1 MNKPLIIIADPNEAR
16 AEIVGAALGESL
28 QVLRYRT
35 AEEAYPEIRSRRP
48 AAVVIDFPLP
58 LEGVCLSRALNEDPR
73 TSSIPVVAFSGWDFP
88 RTRDKAREY
97 GCAVFVPQSDG
108 AEELARAV
116 NGLLEQEP
124 GAVA

>member
-16 AEIVGAALGESL
+16 AEIVGAALGDDLE
-28 QVLRYRT
+28 VLRFRT
-35 AEEAYPEIRSRRP
+35 AEEAYEEIRSRRP
-48 AAVVIDFPLP
+48 AAVIVDFPLP
-58 LEGVCLSRALNEDPR
+58 LEGVCLSRALSEDPR

-97 GCAVFVPQSDG
+97 GCAAFVPQAQGADG
-108 AEELARAV
+108 LSQAV
-116 NGLLEQEP
+116 SRLLEQEP